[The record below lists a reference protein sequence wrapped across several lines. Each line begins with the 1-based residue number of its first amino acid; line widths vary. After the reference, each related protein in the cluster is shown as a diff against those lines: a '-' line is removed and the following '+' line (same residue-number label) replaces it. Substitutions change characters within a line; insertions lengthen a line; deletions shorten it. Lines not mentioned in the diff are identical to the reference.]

1 MQILQASREG
11 IRVGTMFEDER
22 RFDLRVLL
30 PPTEPN
36 AEALGD
42 LFVKTARGE
51 SIPMREVMTLTEGD
65 GPTAIR
71 REDRKRAVRVDVNL
85 RGRDLVSWVSEA
97 QSRVQR
103 EVPLPSG
110 YKLKW
115 GGQFENFQRASATLA
130 LMLPVVVVI
139 IFGMLLWMF
148 QNWRFAIGVFGLV
161 PLLLT
166 GGLIGLLASGLSFSL
181 PAAVGFI
188 ALGGI
193 GVLNGVVVASEV
205 RWRLDRGDPLD
216 FAIVRG
222 STNVMRAVL
231 TTAVV
236 AALGFLPMAIA
247 TGAGAEVQRPLARVV
262 VFGMLF
268 GIILTLAVLP
278 GILRLTLKGY
288 AALEDADELANEGAT
303 NASPEEKPATP

>member
-1 MQILQASREG
+1 
-11 IRVGTMFEDER
+11 
-22 RFDLRVLL
+22 
-30 PPTEPN
+30 
-36 AEALGD
+36 
-42 LFVKTARGE
+42 
-51 SIPMREVMTLTEGD
+51 
-65 GPTAIR
+65 
-71 REDRKRAVRVDVNL
+71 VRVDVNL
-85 RGRDLVSWVSEA
+85 RGRDLVSWVAEA
-97 QSRVQR
+97 QERVQK

-115 GGQFENFQRASATLA
+115 GGQFENFKRASATLVV
-130 LMLPVVVVI
+130 MLPAVIAI

-161 PLLLT
+161 PLILT
-166 GGLIGLLASGLSFSL
+166 GGLLGLLGSGLSFSL

-205 RWRLDRGDPLD
+205 RWRLDRGDSLD

-222 STNVMRAVL
+222 SANVMRAVL

-268 GIILTLAVLP
+268 GIVLTLGVLP
-278 GILRLTLKGY
+278 GILRLVLKGY
-288 AALEDADELANEGAT
+288 AAPQDVEELANEGDV
-303 NASPEEKPATP
+303 KVPATGNPVTA